1 MGLTD
6 ILAGLTD
13 ILAGLTAPVVGFF
26 QKRAE
31 IKAAADAQ
39 RLEIDSAL
47 QQKKLDQIQKAEDY
61 EQAWNLAAL
70 ANTSWK
76 DEYWTIVLSIP
87 FLGCFVPHLAPFV
100 LLGFQTL
107 KQTPMFYQYL
117 LGTAVLAG
125 FGLKMTDKVWKWWA
139 SP

>member
-1 MGLTD
+1 MASLID
-6 ILAGLTD
+6 VFAGLTS
-13 ILAGLTAPVVGFF
+13 PVVGYF

-31 IKAAADAQ
+31 LKAAQAAQ
-39 RLEIDSAL
+39 KAELESAL
-47 QQKKLDQIQKAEDY
+47 QQKKLDQIQKSEDY

-87 FLGCFVPHLAPFV
+87 FLGCFVPGLAPYI
-100 LLGFQTL
+100 LKGFQTL
-107 KQTPMFYQYL
+107 NQTPGYYQYL

-125 FGLKMTDKVWKWWA
+125 FGLKMTDKAWKWWQA
-139 SP
+139 P

>member
-1 MGLTD
+1 M
-6 ILAGLTD
+6 GLTD

-87 FLGCFVPHLAPFV
+87 FLGCFVPYLAPYV
-100 LLGFQTL
+100 LQGFQTL

-125 FGLKMTDKVWKWWA
+125 FGLKMTDKVWKWWQA
-139 SP
+139 P